1 MTNHMTSGMLIPYW
15 LKYLKSNDVGI
26 MASCPLVV
34 TPARASSQVGNGWRS
49 YLISEVTLA
58 WQGAVTVKLMS

>member
-1 MTNHMTSGMLIPYW
+1 MDLIGY
-15 LKYLKSNDVGI
+15 KVESHDVGI

-34 TPARASSQVGNGWRS
+34 TPARASSQVEQGWRS
-49 YLISEVTLA
+49 HIVFEVTPA